1 MPSSLPPPPPGWDAA
16 KYKLAYCFSAA
27 HPQES
32 SKPRFSSHVGRR
44 SPLCGRENEP
54 ATHPISPAQHGISA
68 IHTPCPRLVRF
79 PGQLRAPRPTV
90 MARMRPQKQ
99 NATMFFFS
107 RPHSIRQIANRIAKT
122 LSGSHPNNTCRQR
135 AWRPNRVR
143 ALRVAGT
150 RNSIRNAIFR
160 QTPRHCYWPN
170 RQKNGRC
177 PLMDKLDCG
186 AGQLSGR
193 AAAEW
198 MPPCQKLR

>member
-54 ATHPISPAQHGISA
+54 ATHPISPAQHGMSA
-68 IHTPCPRLVRF
+68 IHTPCPSPVRF

-90 MARMRPQKQ
+90 MARMRLQKQ

-107 RPHSIRQIANRIAKT
+107 RPHSIRQIANRIAKLPSVALT
-122 LSGSHPNNTCRQR
+122 RTTRVANAFRLRVCFLGIHGLAFFVSVVVSHPGHRKRQSLFVASLRRHIEKIIR
-135 AWRPNRVR
+135 AN
-143 ALRVAGT
+143 
-150 RNSIRNAIFR
+150 
-160 QTPRHCYWPN
+160 
-170 RQKNGRC
+170 
-177 PLMDKLDCG
+177 
-186 AGQLSGR
+186 
-193 AAAEW
+193 
-198 MPPCQKLR
+198 